1 MPEYNLTTKVHYL
14 SLPKRF
20 IAGTVYDPS
29 TKEVVIGATCTLS
42 GAGTGSITTNG
53 WGDFWFDKLGKGTFT
68 VTISANGK
76 TVTKSDISTVDADVN
91 LGDIALT

>member
-1 MPEYNLTTKVHYL
+1 
-14 SLPKRF
+14 
-20 IAGTVYDPS
+20 
-29 TKEVVIGATCTLS
+29 VVVGASVTLS
-42 GAGTGSITTNG
+42 GDGTGSMTTNG

-76 TVTKSDISTVDADVN
+76 TKTVSNISTVDADKN